1 MKKNLKNLFSPE
13 IQEVITPETLTAIQ
27 EAFDTKVELSVES
40 ALIEQDDIYAGK
52 LKTLVATLDQDRS
65 KKMMRVVEAVDKNN
79 ASKMVN
85 IVKLY
90 ERANVKDASK
100 FKKVL
105 IESISAYLEEFLTE
119 SIDMKDLD
127 TAVKNKTAF
136 NVLSNLKNVLGV
148 DVAMMNPE
156 IKEAVKD
163 GKSQLTA
170 LQIEN
175 KELKTQF
182 TALYESNQKTQV
194 VSLLEGKTS
203 KLPEAKKNF
212 LRKALGD
219 KTLKFIQENYDY
231 TARLFDKQETSK
243 LQTLKEDAIKTR
255 KVKPDFI
262 PTQKVVEEKVNNN
275 NSTELQSEYLNV
287 LSKGKGMH

>member
-1 MKKNLKNLFSPE
+1 MKSNLKKLFSE
-13 IQEVITPETLTAIQ
+13 EVQKVITPETLTAIQ

-52 LKTLVATLDQDRS
+52 LKTLVSTLDQDRS
-65 KKMMRVVEAVDKNN
+65 KKMMKVVEAVDKNN

-90 ERANVKDASK
+90 ERANVKDANK

-105 IESISAYLEEFLTE
+105 IESISAYLEEFLSE

-127 TAVKNKTAF
+127 TAVKNRTAF
-136 NVLSNLKNVLGV
+136 DVLANLKNVLGV

-170 LQIEN
+170 LQKEN

-255 KVKPDFI
+255 TVKPDFI
-262 PTQKVVEEKVNNN
+262 PTQKVVEEKVNNT
-275 NSTELQSEYLNV
+275 NSNELQSEYLDV

>member
-1 MKKNLKNLFSPE
+1 
-13 IQEVITPETLTAIQ
+13 
-27 EAFDTKVELSVES
+27 
-40 ALIEQDDIYAGK
+40 
-52 LKTLVATLDQDRS
+52 
-65 KKMMRVVEAVDKNN
+65 MMRVVEAVDKNN

-90 ERANVKDASK
+90 ERANVKDANK

-105 IESISAYLEEFLTE
+105 IESISAYLEEFLSE

-127 TAVKNKTAF
+127 TAVKNRTAF
-136 NVLSNLKNVLGV
+136 DVLSNLKNVLGI

-163 GKSQLTA
+163 GKSQLTT
-170 LQIEN
+170 LQKEN
-175 KELKTQF
+175 TELKTQF
-182 TALYESNQKTQV
+182 KALYESNQKTQV
-194 VSLLEGKTS
+194 ASLLEGKTS
-203 KLPEAKKNF
+203 KFPEAKKNF

-255 KVKPDFI
+255 KV
-262 PTQKVVEEKVNNN
+262 VEEKVNNT
-275 NSTELQSEYLNV
+275 NSNELQNEYLDV
-287 LSKGKGMH
+287 LSKGKGMS